1 MNTTNAILSI
11 VIPTINYGPLLPV
24 ILVTITGLVA
34 LILDAL
40 LPRDGQTPIAWVAIA
55 GLAIAFLV
63 CIFLFNGKQTAFGG
77 TFVADNF
84 ALYFDFVL
92 LFAAALTILLS
103 VRFPSTETL
112 NSGDYYALLL
122 FGTAGMLLVAQAADL
137 VLLFIGIET
146 LSIALYVLAGYT
158 RSKAVSEEAALKY
171 FLMGAFAF
179 GFLLYG
185 TALLYGATGSTTYAN
200 IAGALGPN
208 ATSTTMHLATIG
220 MGMLLVGFGFK
231 LAFVPFH
238 QWTPDVYDGAPT
250 PVTAFMS
257 VATKVAVFAGLLR
270 VLDSALAPITPQW
283 FSVLWALAVLTMIVG
298 NLVAVVQS
306 NIKRMLAYSSIA
318 QAGYVLVGTI
328 AGGTDG
334 QSATMFYLLVYTLMN
349 LGAFA
354 VVAALAQR
362 GEEALDI
369 RDYSG
374 LANRQ
379 PALAAL
385 MALFMLSLAGLP
397 LTAGFIGKLYLF
409 VAALESGHAELVVIG
424 VLTSAVSAFY
434 YLRLIVL
441 MYFRPAPEG
450 APALPRI
457 GISVGTLLGIAAV
470 GTLLF
475 GIVPS
480 LILGLAQGSIGIAS
494 LP

>member
-1 MNTTNAILSI
+1 MNTVPTVLNI
-11 VIPTINYGPLLPV
+11 VIPSINYGPLLPV
-24 ILVTITGLVA
+24 ILVTITGLLA

-40 LPRDGQTPIAWVAIA
+40 LPRDRQTPIAWVAII
-55 GLAIAFLV
+55 GLALAFID
-63 CIFLFNGKQTAFGG
+63 CIYLYNGKQSAFGG

-84 ALYFDFVL
+84 ALFFNFII

-103 VRFPSTETL
+103 VRFPSTESL
-112 NSGDYYALLL
+112 NEGDYYGLLL
-122 FGTAGMLLVAQAADL
+122 FGTAGMLLVSQAADL

-158 RSKAVSEEAALKY
+158 RDKAVSEEAALKY
-171 FLMGAFAF
+171 FLTGAFAF

-185 TALLYGATGSTTYAN
+185 TALLYGASGSTNYAK
-200 IAGALGPN
+200 IAAALGSG
-208 ATSTTMHLATIG
+208 ATSTTMHLAIIG

-238 QWTPDVYDGAPT
+238 QWTPDVYDGSPT
-250 PVTAFMS
+250 PITAYMS

-270 VLDSALAPITPQW
+270 VLDSALAPLTPQW

-334 QSATMFYLLVYTLMN
+334 RSATMFYLLVYALMN

-362 GEEALDI
+362 GEEVLNI
-369 RDYSG
+369 SDYAG
-374 LANRQ
+374 LARRQ
-379 PALAAL
+379 PVLAAL
-385 MALFMLSLAGLP
+385 MALFMLSLAGIP
-397 LTAGFIGKLYLF
+397 PTAGFIGKLYLF
-409 VAALESGHAELVVIG
+409 VAAVESGHAELVVIG

-434 YLRLIVL
+434 YLRLVVL
-441 MYFRPAPEG
+441 MYMRPVAEG
-450 APALPRI
+450 APTLPRI
-457 GISVGTLLGIAAV
+457 GYPVGTLLGLVAI

-475 GIVPS
+475 GIVPAI
-480 LILGLAQGSIGIAS
+480 ILGLAQGSIATV

>member
-1 MNTTNAILSI
+1 MNTAAPVLNI
-11 VIPTINYGPLLPV
+11 VIPSINYGPLMPV
-24 ILVTITGLVA
+24 ILVTITALVA
-34 LILDAL
+34 LILDAV
-40 LPRDGQTPIAWVAIA
+40 LPRDGQTPIAWVAIV
-55 GLAIAFLV
+55 GLALAFV
-63 CIFLFNGKQTAFGG
+63 DCVFLYGGKQSSFGG

-84 ALYFDFVL
+84 ALYFNFIL

-122 FGTAGMLLVAQAADL
+122 FGTAGMLLVSQAADL

-146 LSIALYVLAGYT
+146 LSIALYILAGYT

-185 TALLYGATGSTTYAN
+185 TALLYGASGSTNYAK
-200 IAGALGPN
+200 IAVALGPGST
-208 ATSTTMHLATIG
+208 ATTMHLGIIG

-270 VLDSALAPITPQW
+270 VLESALAPLTPQW

-328 AGGTDG
+328 SGGADG
-334 QSATMFYLLVYTLMN
+334 QSSTMFYLLVYTLMN

-369 RDYSG
+369 QDYSG
-374 LANRQ
+374 LSERQ
-379 PALAAL
+379 PLLAGL

-409 VAALESGHAELVVIG
+409 VAAVEAGHPELVVVG

-434 YLRLIVL
+434 YLRIIVL
-441 MYFRPAPEG
+441 MYFRQAAEG
-450 APALPRI
+450 APALPRL
-457 GISVGTLLGIAAV
+457 GVAVGALLGIAAV

-475 GIVPS
+475 GIVPG
-480 LILGLAQGSIGIAS
+480 LILGLAQGSVAV
-494 LP
+494 LVP